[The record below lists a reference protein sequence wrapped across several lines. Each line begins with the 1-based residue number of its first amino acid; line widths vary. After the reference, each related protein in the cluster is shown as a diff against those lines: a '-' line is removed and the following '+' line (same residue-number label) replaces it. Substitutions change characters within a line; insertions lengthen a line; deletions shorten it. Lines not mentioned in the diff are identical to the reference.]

1 MWKPQLTLAA
11 LCIALA
17 GPAFAQR
24 TNATLRGTVTDPSA
38 SITPGATVTLR
49 NEGTGLTRTSVTN
62 DAGLYVFP
70 ELPIG
75 TYTMTVELSG
85 FKTASRTNIVLTV
98 AEDRAIDVQLEPG
111 AVSETIT
118 VESAAQSVRTIGGDV
133 AGVITGAQVRELPL
147 NGRNFLQLA
156 TLMPGVSAPD
166 FLNVKDKGLLGGS
179 DLAVSGGGVTANL
192 WTVDGANNNDVGSN
206 RTILVYPSV
215 ETIEEFKILR
225 NSYGAEFGQS
235 GGAQI
240 NIVTRGGT
248 NEFHGSGFYFGRDD
262 SLVAKDFFLK
272 RAEQPKQELSRHDF
286 GWTLG
291 GPIVRDR
298 LHFFASQEWN
308 RERLG
313 SVRQAFVPTAAERA
327 GDFSGATI
335 PGCSSPT
342 PLDPLTGQ
350 PFAGNRIPSDRLSP
364 GGLLFLQLYPLPNT
378 SPGSGTCFN
387 WVQSLTTPIDYRQE
401 NIRLDYTVTNAS
413 RVMVRYTQD
422 SWTNN
427 APNKFG
433 NLWGDDPF
441 PAVDSNW
448 DQPGKSFMAQLNQ
461 TLGSTAVNTLSFSYS
476 ANKIEVTRGG
486 EDADLNAR
494 INAAIPALFPDSIR
508 EYGADRGHPVFWGG
522 QGYGQALWNEAPFN
536 NNQDLFILRDDYS
549 AVFGNHVV
557 KVGGLFSF
565 NKKNEDVGGYGS
577 FENSAFWGSTG
588 LNNFGPTTGNILAD
602 FLLRDMTFGFSEN
615 SAQRPVPQRWRDL
628 ELYASDSWKASPHLT
643 LDYGV
648 RYSMLFN
655 PYAADNTI
663 MVFDPEA
670 FDPALGNDPCNGLLQ
685 VPGETFCQDAGFSG
699 GTEGPNRSLY
709 PEDRNNF
716 APRLGV
722 AWDPTGAAKT
732 VLRGGLGLFYIR
744 ERLSPGLNIGGNPP
758 FRVLR
763 TGIRKLD
770 SAQEPCPGCFANSS
784 GVPTAGREQRAAIPY
799 NWQWNLM
806 FQHEIL
812 RNTTLEVG
820 YVGNR
825 GNDLLKTHDANQVRV
840 GDRNNNGI
848 QDRVEYARLGPAIAS
863 AVRPFGVFGDN
874 RITLWDHAGESMYHS
889 LQSQVISR
897 FGRGSHFQASYTLSR
912 QEANEPMDN
921 SDGNLSANLTTL
933 DLDNPEAEEGLA
945 RTDRTHI
952 FNSSLVLMMSSL
964 EGRPAALRHMFGDW
978 QIGTIVSAAS
988 GQPLNIFVDGV
999 PGLPGGISGTG
1010 YTANQ
1015 RPNRVADVSCH
1026 PDSGDEDQIINPAAY
1041 TITGMALGSIG
1052 NTRRGDCRGPGL
1064 FQVDVALYKNIAAS
1078 NRFKVQLRFEIFN
1091 LLNRANFIGTGTLGV
1106 NTNLS
1111 PTTVTF
1117 DAPTGAQA
1125 TRVVNFTPSGN
1136 FGKAIATRDPRQ
1148 MQFGLK
1154 VIF

>member
-1 MWKPQLTLAA
+1 MRKPQLSLAA
-11 LCIALA
+11 LCILLA
-17 GPAFAQR
+17 VPAFAQR
-24 TNATLRGTVTDPSA
+24 TNATLRGTVTDS
-38 SITPGATVTLR
+38 SGLVTPGATVAVR
-49 NEGTGLTRTSVTN
+49 NEGTGFTREAVTN
-62 DAGLYVFP
+62 EAGFYSFA

-75 TYTMTVELSG
+75 TYSVAVELSG
-85 FKTASRTNIVLTV
+85 FKTASRTNILLTV
-98 AEDRAIDVQLEPG
+98 AEDRALDIQLEPG
-111 AVSETIT
+111 AVTETVT
-118 VESAAQSVRTIGGDV
+118 VESAALNVRTIGGDV
-133 AGVITGAQVRELPL
+133 SGIITGAQVRELPL

-215 ETIEEFKILR
+215 DAIEEFKILR
-225 NSYGAEFGQS
+225 NAYGAEFGQS

-248 NEFHGSGFYFGRDD
+248 KEFHGSRFYFGRDD
-262 SLVAKDFFLK
+262 SLVAKDFFLA
-272 RAEQPKQELSRHDF
+272 RADQPKQALSRHDF

-327 GDFSGATI
+327 GDFSSPGL
-335 PGCSSPT
+335 PGCSSPV
-342 PLDPLTGQ
+342 PVDPLTGL
-350 PFAGNRIPSDRLSP
+350 PFPGNRVPADRLSP
-364 GGLLFLQLYPLPNT
+364 AGLLFLQLYPLPNT
-378 SPGSGTCFN
+378 TPPSGTCSN

-401 NIRLDYTVTNAS
+401 NVRLDFAVSDAS

-422 SWTNN
+422 SWANN
-427 APNKFG
+427 SPNKFG

-448 DQPGKSFMAQLNQ
+448 DQPGRSFMAQLNQ
-461 TLGSTAVNTLSFSYS
+461 TLGSTAVNSLSFSYS

-486 EDADLNAR
+486 TDADLNAR
-494 INAAIPALFPDSIR
+494 INAAIPGLFPDSIR
-508 EYGADRGHPVFWGG
+508 EYGADRGHPVFWGA

-557 KVGGLFSF
+557 KAGGLFSF

-615 SAQRPVPQRWRDL
+615 SAQRQVPQRWQDL
-628 ELYASDSWKASPHLT
+628 EVYASDSWKASPHLT
-643 LDYGV
+643 VDFGV

-663 MVFDPEA
+663 MVFDPSA
-670 FDPALGNDPCNGLLQ
+670 FTPALQNDPCNGLLQ
-685 VPGETFCQDAGFSG
+685 VPDESFCQDAGFSG
-699 GTEGPNRSLY
+699 GGVGPNRSLY

-722 AWDPTGAAKT
+722 AWDPTGDARTAI
-732 VLRGGLGLFYIR
+732 RAGLGLFYLR

-758 FRVLR
+758 FRILR
-763 TGIRKLD
+763 SGIRTLD
-770 SAQEPCPGCFANSS
+770 SAEEPCPGCFSNSA
-784 GVPTAGREQRAAIPY
+784 GVPTAGREQRAATPH
-799 NWQWNLM
+799 NWQWNVV

-812 RNTTLEVG
+812 RNTTFEVG
-820 YVGNR
+820 YVGNK

-848 QDRVEYARLGPAIAS
+848 QDRAEYARLGPGIAS
-863 AVRPFGVFGDN
+863 AVRPFGVFGDQ

-889 LQSQVISR
+889 LQTQLISR
-897 FGRGSHFQASYTLSR
+897 FGLGSHFQASYTLSR

-921 SDGNLSANLTTL
+921 SDGNLSANLSTL

-952 FNSSLVLMMSSL
+952 FNASLVLMLSPL
-964 EGRPAALRHMFGDW
+964 EGRPAAVRHVFGDW
-978 QIGTIVSAAS
+978 QVGTIVSAAT
-988 GQPLNIFVDGV
+988 GQALNIFVGGV

-1010 YTANQ
+1010 YVDNQ
-1015 RPNRVADVSCH
+1015 RPNRVPDVDCRAE
-1026 PDSGDEDQIINPAAY
+1026 DGAEDQIINPAAY
-1041 TITGMALGSIG
+1041 TIAGMALGSIG
-1052 NTRRGDCRGPGL
+1052 NARRGDCRGPGL
-1064 FQVDVALYKNIAAS
+1064 FQLDMAFYKNIAAS
-1078 NRFKVQLRFEIFN
+1078 DRFKLQLRFEIFN
-1091 LLNRANFIGTGTLGV
+1091 LLNRANFIGTGGLGV
-1106 NTNLS
+1106 NTILS

-1117 DAPTGAQA
+1117 DTPTAGNA
-1125 TRVVNFTPSGN
+1125 TQVVDFTPSGN
-1136 FGKAIATRDPRQ
+1136 FSKAIATRDPRQ

-1154 VIF
+1154 IIF

>member
-1 MWKPQLTLAA
+1 MWRPRLSLAA
-11 LCIALA
+11 ILILLAVPAL
-17 GPAFAQR
+17 AQR
-24 TNATLRGTVTDPSA
+24 TSATVRGTVTDSSA
-38 SITPGATVTLR
+38 SVIPGATVTLQ
-49 NEGTGLTRTSVTN
+49 NESTGFTRDAVTN
-62 DAGLYVFP
+62 EAGFYSFA

-75 TYTMTVELSG
+75 TYTLSVELSG
-85 FKTASRTNIVLTV
+85 FKTATRTNIVLNV
-98 AEDRAIDVQLEPG
+98 ADDRAVDIVMEPG
-111 AVSETIT
+111 AVTETIT
-118 VESAAQSVRTIGGDV
+118 VQAAAQSVRTIGGDV
-133 AGVITGAQVRELPL
+133 SGVVTGAQVRELPL

-192 WTVDGANNNDVGSN
+192 WTVDGTNNNDVGSN

-215 ETIEEFKILR
+215 EAIEEFKILR
-225 NSYGAEFGQS
+225 NAYGAEFGQS
-235 GGAQI
+235 GGAQV

-272 RAEQPKQELSRHDF
+272 RADQPKQELSRHDF

-327 GDFSGATI
+327 GDFSGERI
-335 PGCSSPT
+335 PGCSSPI

-350 PFAGNRIPSDRLSP
+350 PFAGNRIPADRLSP
-364 GGLLFLQLYPLPNT
+364 GGLLFLQLYPLPNAT
-378 SPGSGTCFN
+378 PPSGTCNN

-401 NIRLDYTVTNAS
+401 NIRLDYTVSDAS

-422 SWTNN
+422 TWRNN
-427 APNKFG
+427 SPNKFG

-461 TLGSTAVNTLSFSYS
+461 TLGSTAVNTLTFSYS

-486 EDADLNAR
+486 TDPDLNAE
-494 INAAIPALFPDSIR
+494 INAAIPGLFPDNNR
-508 EYGADRGHPVFWGG
+508 LYGSDRGHPVFWGG

-549 AVFGNHVV
+549 AVFGNHVL
-557 KVGGLFSF
+557 KAGGLFSF

-628 ELYASDSWKASPHLT
+628 ELYVSDSWKASSRLT
-643 LDYGV
+643 VDYGV
-648 RYSMLFN
+648 RYSLLFN
-655 PYAADNTI
+655 PYAADNTV
-663 MVFDPEA
+663 MVFDPA
-670 FDPALGNDPCNGLLQ
+670 SFDPALGNDPCNGLLQ
-685 VPGETFCQDAGFSG
+685 VPDESFCEDAGFRGASP
-699 GTEGPNRSLY
+699 GPNRSLY
-709 PEDRNNF
+709 PQDTNNF

-722 AWDPTGAAKT
+722 AWDPTGEAKT
-732 VLRGGLGLFYIR
+732 SLRAGLGLFYLR

-770 SAQEPCPGCFANSS
+770 SAAEPCPGCFSNSAGS
-784 GVPTAGREQRAAIPY
+784 PTAGREQRGATPH

-812 RNTTLEVG
+812 RNTTVEVG
-820 YVGNR
+820 YVGNK
-825 GNDLLKTHDANQVRV
+825 GDDLLKTHDANQVRV

-848 QDRVEYARLGPAIAS
+848 QDRVEFARLGNAIGG
-863 AVRPFGVFGDN
+863 AVRPFGVFGDT
-874 RITLWDHAGESMYHS
+874 RITMWDHAGHSMYHS
-889 LQSQVISR
+889 LQSQIISR

-921 SDGNLSANLTTL
+921 SDGNLNANMSTL
-933 DLDNPEAEEGLA
+933 DLDNLEAEEGLA

-952 FNSSLVLMMSSL
+952 FNASLVLMMSPL
-964 EGRPAALRHMFGDW
+964 EGRPAAMRHILGDW

-988 GQPLNIFVDGV
+988 GQPLNIFVGSI
-999 PGLPGGISGTG
+999 PGLTGGISGTG
-1010 YTANQ
+1010 YVDNQ
-1015 RPNRVADVSCH
+1015 RPNRVPDVSCRAE
-1026 PDSGDEDQIINPAAY
+1026 DGAEDQILNPAAY
-1041 TITGMALGSIG
+1041 TIAGMEFGSIG
-1052 NTRRGDCRGPGL
+1052 NARRGDCRGPGV
-1064 FQVDVALYKNIAAS
+1064 FQVDMAFYKNIAATD
-1078 NRFKVQLRFEIFN
+1078 RFKLQLRFEIFN
-1091 LLNRANFIGTGTLGV
+1091 VLNRTNFIGTGGVGV
-1106 NTNLS
+1106 NTTLS

-1117 DAPTGAQA
+1117 DAPTAATA

-1136 FGKAIATRDPRQ
+1136 FGRAVATRDPRQ

-1154 VIF
+1154 VTF